1 LKKIMDCEKFDQVL
15 IDALYDELDELTLA
29 AAKRHAESCQRC
41 QAAWSGLR
49 ATLKVGV
56 LPTAEPPPSLEPNIL
71 QAAREAHG
79 SVPWPKRMGRAI
91 SWAGSYAMRP
101 QTAMAAILVLM
112 LGSSV
117 IFVRRK
123 PDRGPSR
130 VSVTERGVPEQA
142 ADEMRSEKIGI
153 APALRSASRGNKG
166 ETEYKAAPGGGRE
179 TPASESPSE
188 GRVAKGNADKAQNEP
203 AAEAPAAAPMAARA
217 RSAPADDSDGVA
229 IGGTPGGAGVGALS
243 DSTDEFKRR
252 AETNTQGSGPFATP
266 PAAQARDAYG
276 AAMDLYTAGRY
287 PEAERAFSD
296 VAASGAK
303 NAANAALYSAKSTES
318 AYGCGRAASKY
329 EAVAQH
335 YTGTSAAA
343 EAQWGAANCYKQTG
357 NLDRAHALYNNLRS
371 VAGYRD
377 RAEGELENL
386 KILQQQVA
394 AKASRA
400 APPAKPAAPA
410 SPPAQAAPPQATSNV
425 KPSQ

>member
-1 LKKIMDCEKFDQVL
+1 MDCEKFDLIL

-29 AAKRHAESCQRC
+29 AAKRHAEGCQRC

-56 LPTAEPPPSLEPNIL
+56 LPAVEPPASLEPNIL
-71 QAAREAHG
+71 QVAREAHG
-79 SVPWPKRMGRAI
+79 NVPWPKRVGRAI

-123 PDRGPSR
+123 PDRSGPSR

-142 ADEMRSEKIGI
+142 AEEMRPERIGVPHARAVPFGRSTRRDEERGGSAGPY
-153 APALRSASRGNKG
+153 APAPAVAAG
-166 ETEYKAAPGGGRE
+166 AAPRE
-179 TPASESPSE
+179 APASEGEARAS
-188 GRVAKGNADKAQNEP
+188 KGADKA
-203 AAEAPAAAPMAARA
+203 ADSLGEAPSPA
-217 RSAPADDSDGVA
+217 RSRGVA
-229 IGGTPGGAGVGALS
+229 STDDIGSAADGVGALA
-243 DSTDEFKRR
+243 DRAAENKKKDEP
-252 AETNTQGSGPFATP
+252 SGGGAPGEY
-266 PAAQARDAYG
+266 AAAPRDAYG
-276 AAMDLYTAGRY
+276 SAMDLYTAGRY
-287 PEAERAFSD
+287 AEADKAFTD

-303 NAANAALYSAKSTES
+303 NAAMAALYSAKSTES
-318 AYGCGRAASKY
+318 AYGCGRAATKY
-329 EAVAQH
+329 ESVAAR

-343 EAQWGAANCYKQTG
+343 EAQWGAANCYKLTS
-357 NLDRAHALYNNLRS
+357 NLDRAYALYNGLRS

-377 RAEGELENL
+377 RAEGELGNL

-400 APPAKPAAPA
+400 PPPAKSSAPAAPA
-410 SPPAQAAPPQATSNV
+410 ATAAPKNANQPAQ
-425 KPSQ
+425 